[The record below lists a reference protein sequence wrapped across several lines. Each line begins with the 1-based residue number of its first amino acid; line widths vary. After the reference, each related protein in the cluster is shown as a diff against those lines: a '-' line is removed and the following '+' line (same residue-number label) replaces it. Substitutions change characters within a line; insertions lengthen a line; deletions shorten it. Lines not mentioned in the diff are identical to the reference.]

1 MSNNL
6 TNILKTIENK
16 LRRDANMSGQ
26 IDYNEQIAWMLFLKA
41 LDVLERDRQQQAEL
55 EKRTPQRILDE
66 KYHWSSWIKKDIT
79 AEEKAD
85 FVKNELIPYLRSL
98 SGTNEKELVSQ
109 VFEEIP
115 TKFLKSPYNMA
126 EVLDL
131 IDEID
136 LNNVEDTHIV
146 SQFYEQSLQKMGS
159 QGRQAGGE
167 FYTPRPIIRLVLN
180 IIDPKISEIIL
191 DPFMGSAGF
200 LAEGFLHLKNQESL
214 TAKEYEE
221 LQYQTFIGQELKP
234 IPFLLG
240 TMNCILHG
248 LYGAELLHKNT
259 FADNIRTISPAD
271 RVDVVITNPPFGA
284 EVEPTLLENF
294 PYPTS
299 STQVLAVQYI
309 LRRLKPGGRCGMVV
323 DEGFLSRV
331 NEKAFANTKKELL
344 EGNNLFAIVSLPQGV
359 FTGVGTGVKT
369 NLIFFERGKPT
380 KDIWYYEVT
389 GKFTRTKPVKD
400 NDLEDCWRKF
410 EKREVSA
417 NSWIVKVE
425 DIKNYD
431 LSAKNPKR
439 KAVSQNKSVEE
450 ILESLSEEEKR
461 IQELLIEIGA
471 IGVIHPK
478 IAENKKTNEK

>member
-26 IDYNEQIAWMLFLKA
+26 IDYNEQIAWMLFLKV
-41 LDVLERDRQQQAEL
+41 LDNLEEKQKKEAVLTERPIKEIV
-55 EKRTPQRILDE
+55 EK

-85 FVKNELIPYLRSL
+85 FIKNDLIPYLRSL
-98 SGTNEKELVSQ
+98 SGTSEKELIAQ

-115 TKFLKSPYNMA
+115 TRFLKSPFNMA

-131 IDEID
+131 IDNID
-136 LNNVEDTHIV
+136 LNSTEDTHIV
-146 SQFYEQSLQKMGS
+146 SQFYEESLLKMGA

-167 FYTPRPIIRLVLN
+167 FYTPRPIIRLILK
-180 IIDPKISEIIL
+180 IINPKIGEKIL

-200 LAEGFLHLKNQESL
+200 LAEAFLFLKNRQNL
-214 TAKEYEE
+214 TAKEYKR
-221 LQYQTFIGQELKP
+221 LQYQTLSGQELKP

-248 LYGAELLHKNT
+248 LYGAKFTHKNT
-259 FADNIRTISPAD
+259 FSDNIRALDPND
-271 RVDVVITNPPFGA
+271 RIDVTITNPPFGG
-284 EVEPTLLENF
+284 EIERLYLDNF
-294 PYPTS
+294 PYPTI

-344 EGNNLFAIVSLPQGV
+344 EENNLFAIVSLPQGV

-369 NLIFFERGKPT
+369 NLIFFERGRKT
-380 KDIWYYEVT
+380 KDIWYYELT

-400 NDLEDCWRKF
+400 SDLEDCWRKY
-410 EKREVSA
+410 EKREMSE
-417 NSWIVKVE
+417 NSWLVKAE
-425 DIKNYD
+425 ELKNYD
-431 LSAKNPKR
+431 FSAKNPNGKEDI
-439 KAVSQNKSVEE
+439 KYKSPEGL
-450 ILESLSEEEKR
+450 IN
-461 IQELLIEIGA
+461 ELLQNE
-471 IGVIHPK
+471 VK
-478 IAENKKTNEK
+478 IQKLLSQIKQNI